1 MVTIIELWEHDP
13 PNADVFPI
21 FDPWKILHEHTVFY
35 DMLMVSLDIGD
46 LSHVLWSHDLPPD
59 HGKAKMASELPH
71 TWAVEGPSMENP
83 VLGKPEMEMQ
93 VACLKTFISGL
104 HPSDGTESRVCGWC
118 TL

>member
-1 MVTIIELWEHDP
+1 
-13 PNADVFPI
+13 
-21 FDPWKILHEHTVFY
+21 
-35 DMLMVSLDIGD
+35 
-46 LSHVLWSHDLPPD
+46 
-59 HGKAKMASELPH
+59 MASELPH

-83 VLGKPEMEMQ
+83 VLGKPEMEIQ